1 MINPLS
7 YVKNVRT
14 VYDRFYQK
22 NIKEVQVQFLDEN
35 PAWIPYDTLLSMLQ
49 VDIKE
54 DYTEWKDLSKYYL
67 KLESL
72 LGSLYPRQKIG
83 YIHTEID

>member
-14 VYDRFYQK
+14 VFDRFYQK

-54 DYTEWKDLSKYYL
+54 DYTEWENL
-67 KLESL
+67 
-72 LGSLYPRQKIG
+72 
-83 YIHTEID
+83 

>member
-14 VYDRFYQK
+14 VYDSFYQK

-54 DYTEWKDLSKYYL
+54 DYTEWKDL
-67 KLESL
+67 
-72 LGSLYPRQKIG
+72 
-83 YIHTEID
+83 

>member
-14 VYDRFYQK
+14 VYDKFYQK

-54 DYTEWKDLSKYYL
+54 DYTEWKEL
-67 KLESL
+67 
-72 LGSLYPRQKIG
+72 
-83 YIHTEID
+83 

>member
-14 VYDRFYQK
+14 VYDIFYQK

-54 DYTEWKDLSKYYL
+54 DYTEWENL
-67 KLESL
+67 
-72 LGSLYPRQKIG
+72 
-83 YIHTEID
+83 

>member
-22 NIKEVQVQFLDEN
+22 NIKEVQVQFLNEN

-54 DYTEWKDLSKYYL
+54 DYTEWKGFNSLITLYRVSKCIN
-67 KLESL
+67 SL
-72 LGSLYPRQKIG
+72 
-83 YIHTEID
+83 IHLNQN

>member
-54 DYTEWKDLSKYYL
+54 DYTEWKVL
-67 KLESL
+67 
-72 LGSLYPRQKIG
+72 
-83 YIHTEID
+83 

>member
-35 PAWIPYDTLLSMLQ
+35 PAWIPYDTLLSMLK

-54 DYTEWKDLSKYYL
+54 DYTEW
-67 KLESL
+67 ESL
-72 LGSLYPRQKIG
+72 
-83 YIHTEID
+83 

>member
-14 VYDRFYQK
+14 VYDKFYQK

-54 DYTEWKDLSKYYL
+54 DYSEWKDL
-67 KLESL
+67 
-72 LGSLYPRQKIG
+72 
-83 YIHTEID
+83 

>member
-7 YVKNVRT
+7 YVKNLRT

-54 DYTEWKDLSKYYL
+54 DYTEWKDL
-67 KLESL
+67 
-72 LGSLYPRQKIG
+72 
-83 YIHTEID
+83 

>member
-54 DYTEWKDLSKYYL
+54 DYTEWKDLWKYYL
-67 KLESL
+67 KLGSL
-72 LGSLYPRQKIG
+72 LGSLYLK
-83 YIHTEID
+83 

>member
-1 MINPLS
+1 MEKPFTMINQLS

-14 VYDRFYQK
+14 VYDKFYQK

-54 DYTEWKDLSKYYL
+54 DYTEWKDL
-67 KLESL
+67 
-72 LGSLYPRQKIG
+72 
-83 YIHTEID
+83 